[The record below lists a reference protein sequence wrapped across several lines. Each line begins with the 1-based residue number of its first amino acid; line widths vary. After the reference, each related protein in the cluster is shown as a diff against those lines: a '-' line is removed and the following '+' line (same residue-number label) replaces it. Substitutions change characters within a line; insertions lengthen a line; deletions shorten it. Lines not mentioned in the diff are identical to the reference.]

1 MSELRKIALDHAV
14 TVASMVR
21 TDRIYAT
28 EVVAAAEAFYAFL
41 TSQQERL
48 VPHPSPVAA
57 GYDLARADQSPTF
70 VVVSGQPGDPNIYG
84 SVEVNEKGE
93 FMPVTSILRDAD
105 SIPTRLVRRD
115 GTPPDAA

>member
-21 TDRIYAT
+21 TDRIDAT
-28 EVVAAAEAFYAFL
+28 AVVAAAEAFYAFL

-57 GYDLARADQSPTF
+57 GYDLARADQSP
-70 VVVSGQPGDPNIYG
+70 
-84 SVEVNEKGE
+84 
-93 FMPVTSILRDAD
+93 VTSILRDAD

-115 GTPPDAA
+115 GLPPDAA

>member
-14 TVASMVR
+14 TIATMVR
-21 TDRIYAT
+21 TDRIDAT
-28 EVVAAAEAFYAFL
+28 AVVAAAEAFYAFL

-70 VVVSGQPGDPNIYG
+70 VVVS
-84 SVEVNEKGE
+84 EKGE
-93 FMPVTSILRDAD
+93 FMPVTSILLDAD
-105 SIPTRLVRRD
+105 SNPTRLVRRD
-115 GTPPDAA
+115 GLPPDAA